1 MSVFMRLLYFKNR
14 LCQKILFVR
23 KRKSKNKINNIEV
36 FPVDEILQKKNLGMS
51 LFFSAVAD

>member
-23 KRKSKNKINNIEV
+23 KRTSKNKINNIEV